1 MTKSEKAVA
10 LFAKGYNCSQSVLT
24 SFGQEFGL
32 SEDDCLKISCAF
44 GGGMGRRQLT
54 CGAVTGALI
63 VGGHSPLLATAAG
76 VGAGLCAGVVTGF
89 LSGMILGLRAE
100 GEQWLGGYASLTRRY
115 LRLAHV
121 AFVALSIINILY
133 GKELGTIDLPDHFK
147 NIGSALMIFGAA
159 GVPLACISAAFL
171 KPLMQPR

>member
-1 MTKSEKAVA
+1 MIAGEINI
-10 LFAKGYNCSQSVLT
+10 LFGWAWMCV
-24 SFGQEFGL
+24 
-32 SEDDCLKISCAF
+32 
-44 GGGMGRRQLT
+44 
-54 CGAVTGALI
+54 
-63 VGGHSPLLATAAG
+63 
-76 VGAGLCAGVVTGF
+76 GF

-133 GKELGTIDLPDHFK
+133 GKELGTIDLPNHFK

-171 KPLMQPR
+171 RKTRYLLPVPAAAVLIGVIILLIGLV

>member
-1 MTKSEKAVA
+1 MTSGEINI
-10 LFAKGYNCSQSVLT
+10 LFGWAWMC
-24 SFGQEFGL
+24 
-32 SEDDCLKISCAF
+32 I
-44 GGGMGRRQLT
+44 
-54 CGAVTGALI
+54 
-63 VGGHSPLLATAAG
+63 
-76 VGAGLCAGVVTGF
+76 GF

-133 GKELGTIDLPDHFK
+133 GKELGTIDLPNHFK

-171 KPLMQPR
+171 RKTRYLLPVPATAVLAGVIILLIGLV

>member
-1 MTKSEKAVA
+1 MCV
-10 LFAKGYNCSQSVLT
+10 
-24 SFGQEFGL
+24 
-32 SEDDCLKISCAF
+32 
-44 GGGMGRRQLT
+44 
-54 CGAVTGALI
+54 
-63 VGGHSPLLATAAG
+63 
-76 VGAGLCAGVVTGF
+76 GF
-89 LSGMILGLRAE
+89 LSGMILGLLAE

-133 GKELGTIDLPDHFK
+133 GKELGTIDLPNHFK

-171 KPLMQPR
+171 RKTRYLLPVPAAAVLIGVIILLIGLG

>member
-1 MTKSEKAVA
+1 MTSGEINI
-10 LFAKGYNCSQSVLT
+10 LFGWAWMCV
-24 SFGQEFGL
+24 
-32 SEDDCLKISCAF
+32 
-44 GGGMGRRQLT
+44 
-54 CGAVTGALI
+54 
-63 VGGHSPLLATAAG
+63 
-76 VGAGLCAGVVTGF
+76 GF

-133 GKELGTIDLPDHFK
+133 GKELGTIDLPNNFK

-171 KPLMQPR
+171 RKTRYFLPVPATAVLTGVIILLIGLV

>member
-1 MTKSEKAVA
+1 MISGEINI
-10 LFAKGYNCSQSVLT
+10 LFGWAWMCV
-24 SFGQEFGL
+24 
-32 SEDDCLKISCAF
+32 
-44 GGGMGRRQLT
+44 
-54 CGAVTGALI
+54 
-63 VGGHSPLLATAAG
+63 
-76 VGAGLCAGVVTGF
+76 GF
-89 LSGMILGLRAE
+89 LSGMILGIRSE

-133 GKELGTIDLPDHFK
+133 GKELGTVDLSNHFK

-171 KPLMQPR
+171 KKTRYLLPVPAFAVLIGVIILLIGLL

>member
-1 MTKSEKAVA
+1 MISGEINI
-10 LFAKGYNCSQSVLT
+10 LFGWAWMCV
-24 SFGQEFGL
+24 
-32 SEDDCLKISCAF
+32 
-44 GGGMGRRQLT
+44 
-54 CGAVTGALI
+54 
-63 VGGHSPLLATAAG
+63 
-76 VGAGLCAGVVTGF
+76 GF

-133 GKELGTIDLPDHFK
+133 GKELGTIDLPNHFK

-171 KPLMQPR
+171 RKTRYLLPVPAAAVLMGVIILLIGLG